1 MLFFVCLKNSI
12 EIHKR
17 SAKPF
22 FLNFIS
28 LTDENFKNKQQLFY
42 FPKPKRNARVKY
54 SIEYYYQG

>member
-1 MLFFVCLKNSI
+1 MLFFVRLKNSI

-22 FLNFIS
+22 FNFIY

-54 SIEYYYQG
+54 SIKKLYQG